1 MKKRWI
7 SLLCCLALAVSLLP
21 ARCAASREVDLPVV
35 MYHHISPKPKLWGD
49 YVISP
54 EQFERD
60 LQYLSTQGYTAITA
74 RELIAWCDGEG
85 ELPEKP
91 VMITFDD
98 GYESTAVYAQP
109 LLEKY
114 GMTAV
119 VAIIGAVAQQYTDQP
134 DHMLDY
140 SHMSWEQ
147 VEQMNAAGTFEIQC
161 HTYDMHKL
169 KPRQGC
175 SSMSGEDMA
184 AYTSALTQDVERF
197 QTVMEARLGR
207 RAEVL
212 VLPFGFYCANT
223 IRAARQ
229 LGFRA
234 VFTCTER
241 VNHLTGA
248 ADELMELCRFNRPS
262 GPDSAAFFAKMTA

>member
-1 MKKRWI
+1 M
-7 SLLCCLALAVSLLP
+7 CCLAMTISWLP
-21 ARCAASREVDLPVV
+21 ARCAGTQDVELPIV
-35 MYHHISPKPKLWGD
+35 MYHHMSPKQKLWGD

-54 EQFERD
+54 AQFECD
-60 LQYLSTQGYTAITA
+60 LQYLKANGYTSITA
-74 RELIAWCDGEG
+74 QQLIDWCDGIG

-109 LLEKY
+109 LLQKY
-114 GMTAV
+114 QMKAV
-119 VAIIGAVAQQYTDQP
+119 VAIIGAVAQQYTDMP

-147 VEQMNAAGTFEIQC
+147 VKAMEETGTFEIQC
-161 HTYDMHKL
+161 HTYDMHKI

-175 SSMSGEDMA
+175 SRMKGEDFN
-184 AYTSALTQDVERF
+184 AYTVALEEDVEHF
-197 QTVMEARLGR
+197 QTLMAQHLGHQ
-207 RAEVL
+207 ANVL
-212 VLPFGFYCANT
+212 VLPFGFYCADT
-223 IRAARQ
+223 ISVAKK

-234 VFTCTER
+234 AFTCTER

-248 ADELMELCRFNRPS
+248 ASELMELCRFNRPS
-262 GPDSAAFFAKMTA
+262 GPESAAFFAKWAA

>member
-1 MKKRWI
+1 MKRKWI
-7 SLLCCLALAVSLLP
+7 AALCALALFLSVFP
-21 ARCAASREVDLPVV
+21 ARARAAEPVELPIV
-35 MYHHISPKPKLWGD
+35 MYHHISPKEKLLGD

-60 LQYLSTQGYTAITA
+60 LQYLKAQGYTPVTT
-74 RELIAWCDGEG
+74 RQLIAWCGGAG

-109 LLEKY
+109 LLLKY

-119 VAIIGAVAQQYTDQP
+119 VAVIGAVAQQYTDQP

-140 SHMSWEQ
+140 SHMSWDQIRE
-147 VEQMNAAGTFEIQC
+147 MDAAGAFEVQC

-175 SSMSGEDMA
+175 SSMEGEGYDAYFA
-184 AYTSALTQDVERF
+184 ALSADIGRF
-197 QTVMEARLGR
+197 QTAFEAQLGR
-207 RAEVL
+207 RADVL
-212 VLPFGFYCANT
+212 VLPFGFYRADT
-223 IRAARQ
+223 IRAAGE

-248 ADELMELCRFNRPS
+248 PEELMELCRYNRPS
-262 GPDSAAFFAKMTA
+262 GPDSATFFSKWDG